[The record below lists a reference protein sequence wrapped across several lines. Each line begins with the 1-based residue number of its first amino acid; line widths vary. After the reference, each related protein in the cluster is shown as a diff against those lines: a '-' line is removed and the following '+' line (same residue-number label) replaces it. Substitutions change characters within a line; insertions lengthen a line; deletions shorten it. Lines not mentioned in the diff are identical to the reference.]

1 MRNPDIRPTHPGE
14 LLRED
19 TLPAVDKFKAK
30 VVLLLG
36 ISRMRLG
43 EILAERKP
51 VTLKLAAQ
59 FSELFGSAPRLWIGL
74 PGNHGVWCA
83 CREISVS
90 GIPSL
95 IAAEQIQ
102 AWVEVHGLH
111 PPVECRVCERQRTLG
126 RPARPAYVPL
136 TRKGAAVVAG
146 NATTAY
152 ARHAILSG

>member
-1 MRNPDIRPTHPGE
+1 MRYDDMRPTHPGE

-19 TLPAVDKFKAK
+19 TLPAVEKFKAK
-30 VVLLLG
+30 VARLLG

-51 VTLKLAAQ
+51 VAPELAAQ
-59 FSELFGSAPRLWIGL
+59 LSKLFGSAPRLRIGL
-74 PGNHGVWCA
+74 PGNHDGCRA
-83 CREISVS
+83 CREIDVS
-90 GIPSL
+90 DIPSL

-102 AWVEVHGLH
+102 AWAEVHGLH
-111 PPVECRVCERQRTLG
+111 PPVECRVCERQRALG
-126 RPARPAYVPL
+126 RPARPAYAPL

-152 ARHAILSG
+152 ARPAILSG